1 VKFWLEGN
9 SAKFYDKAYTEDG
22 NVFRAGETTTQ
33 NVRVFRTYRPKE
45 GGPADDLQWR
55 DMRQGIADLHRRA
68 EVSQQVN
75 NRLINALAS
84 VDDSRRLAELI
95 ADVQQPT
102 KWKQRRVR
110 AIQPFGEDRTLLEA
124 VNHGEFLIN
133 GLRNRDLQAILYP
146 QPAESP
152 KQQRRRS
159 AALSRKIRM
168 LRAHGI
174 IHKIPRTHRYK
185 VAPEARTM
193 IVAILT
199 SAQTSL
205 KQINELKAKAA

>member
-1 VKFWLEGN
+1 
-9 SAKFYDKAYTEDG
+9 
-22 NVFRAGETTTQ
+22 
-33 NVRVFRTYRPKE
+33 
-45 GGPADDLQWR
+45 
-55 DMRQGIADLHRRA
+55 MRQGIADLHRRA

-75 NRLINALAS
+75 NRLINALAC

>member
-1 VKFWLEGN
+1 MVAVLVLPVREFFPVHLPCQPL
-9 SAKFYDKAYTEDG
+9 AAI
-22 NVFRAGETTTQ
+22 Q
-33 NVRVFRTYRPKE
+33 NVRIFRTYRPKE
-45 GGPADDLQWR
+45 GGPQDDLQWR
-55 DMRQGIADLHRRA
+55 GMRQGIADLHRRA

-84 VDDSRRLAELI
+84 VDDNRRLSELI
-95 ADVQQPT
+95 ADVQQPA

-110 AIQPFGEDRTLLEA
+110 ALQPFGEDRTLLEA

-146 QPAESP
+146 QPAKSP
-152 KQQRRRS
+152 QEQRRRS
-159 AALSRKIRM
+159 AAISRKIRM

-174 IHKIPRTHRYK
+174 LHKVSRTHRYH
-185 VAPEARTM
+185 VAPDARTM

-205 KQINELKAKAA
+205 KQINDLKGKAA

>member
-9 SAKFYDKAYTEDG
+9 SAKFYDKAYTESG
-22 NVFRAGETTTQ
+22 SVLRAGETTTP
-33 NVRVFRTYRPKE
+33 NVSVFRACRPKE

-55 DMRQGIADLHRRA
+55 QMRQGIADLHRRA
-68 EVSQQVN
+68 EVSQKVN

-84 VDDSRRLAELI
+84 VDDSRRLSELI
-95 ADVQQPT
+95 AEIQQPIQR
-102 KWKQRRVR
+102 KQRRVR
-110 AIQPFGEDRTLLEA
+110 ALQPFGQDRTLLEA
-124 VNHGEFLIN
+124 VNHGEFPIN
-133 GLRNRDLQAILYP
+133 GLRNRDLQAILHP
-146 QPAESP
+146 QPAKSP
-152 KQQRRRS
+152 QEQRRRS

-168 LRAHGI
+168 LRAPGI
-174 IHKIPRTHRYK
+174 LHKVPHTHRYH

-205 KQINELKAKAA
+205 KQINELKGEAA

>member
-1 VKFWLEGN
+1 
-9 SAKFYDKAYTEDG
+9 
-22 NVFRAGETTTQ
+22 
-33 NVRVFRTYRPKE
+33 
-45 GGPADDLQWR
+45 
-55 DMRQGIADLHRRA
+55 M
-68 EVSQQVN
+68 
-75 NRLINALAS
+75 
-84 VDDSRRLAELI
+84 DDSRRLAELI

>member
-1 VKFWLEGN
+1 
-9 SAKFYDKAYTEDG
+9 
-22 NVFRAGETTTQ
+22 
-33 NVRVFRTYRPKE
+33 
-45 GGPADDLQWR
+45 
-55 DMRQGIADLHRRA
+55 MRQGIADLHRRA

-84 VDDSRRLAELI
+84 VDDNRRLSELI
-95 ADVQQPT
+95 ADVQQPA

-110 AIQPFGEDRTLLEA
+110 ALQPFGEDRTLLEA

-146 QPAESP
+146 QPAKSP
-152 KQQRRRS
+152 QEQRRRS
-159 AALSRKIRM
+159 AAISRKIRM

-174 IHKIPRTHRYK
+174 LHKVSRTHRYH
-185 VAPEARTM
+185 VAPDARTM

-205 KQINELKAKAA
+205 KQINDLKGKAA